1 MLLASLSENLATYC
15 CTSGFSFVNFSN
27 SFLSLKT
34 YLLPASF
41 RSFQLLAFSRVCAPL
56 NVLLK
61 RFMSSVVQ
69 PNFLSCS
76 KVFSTASP
84 IFSKAFLLP
93 IGIASPSI
101 SAILIPFSST
111 GSFSIS
117 ACFSLSMM
125 EIFPLGIPQYRVFPS
140 ILNLSSYRLKFF
152 PAVLITYLKV
162 LLVYQSLL

>member
-1 MLLASLSENLATYC
+1 
-15 CTSGFSFVNFSN
+15 
-27 SFLSLKT
+27 
-34 YLLPASF
+34 
-41 RSFQLLAFSRVCAPL
+41 
-56 NVLLK
+56 
-61 RFMSSVVQ
+61 MSSVVQ